1 MTEAATFVEVIDAI
15 REQTA
20 HLLGTT
26 ISYDEG
32 DWAAPT
38 SLPGWTRS
46 HVAAHLVEDANRML
60 ALLRRIETDAG
71 EGLHLTPADR
81 QRALERRAL
90 DAGLTLQIQLDE
102 SSGQLQRALARLEDE
117 DRPVRLTD
125 SWRLPASV
133 LPLVR
138 LREVVVHH
146 FDLVGHEALT
156 IADPVTTSLLELEI
170 GRTHVRD
177 LPSILLVTDEGF
189 SARIGAD
196 EGDTSTVIGPAHDL
210 LVWLARGVVTPN
222 ISGAHGIQFDPG
234 AHAQRA
240 VAGDHRP

>member
-46 HVAAHLVEDANRML
+46 HVAAHLVEGANRML

-71 EGLHLTPADR
+71 EGLQLTPAQR

-117 DRPVRLTD
+117 HRPVRLTET
-125 SWRLPASV
+125 WRLPARL

-146 FDLVGHEALT
+146 FDLVGEEALT
-156 IADPVTTSLLELEI
+156 VAGPVTTALLELEI
-170 GRTHVRD
+170 GRTHVRH
-177 LPSILLVTDEGF
+177 LPSILLVTDEGY
-189 SARIGAD
+189 SARIGAE
-196 EGDTSTVIGPAHDL
+196 EGDTTTVIGPAHDL

-222 ISGAHGIQFDPG
+222 ISGATGIEFSPG
-234 AHAQRA
+234 LPARHEAPEGHLA
-240 VAGDHRP
+240 